1 MGLRGVIRQSAF
13 AVALLAMAMLSLAT
27 TRSVVMQ
34 ASDASPD
41 MMISATCMS
50 LTGAPMHGKGGA
62 LPDKAHK
69 LCEYCAAAAHAP
81 VCATVA
87 PIPVSSNVAWSA
99 YAVLQPLGPRGPPA
113 FAANARGPP
122 QIALT
127 I

>member
-1 MGLRGVIRQSAF
+1 MDLRGMIRRSAF
-13 AVALLAMAMLSLAT
+13 AVALLAMAMLGLAT

-34 ASDASPD
+34 ASDASPG
-41 MMISATCMS
+41 MMMSATCMS
-50 LTGAPMHGKGGA
+50 LAGAPMHGKGGA

-87 PIPVSSNVAWSA
+87 PIPVSSSVAWSI
-99 YAVLQPLGPRGPPA
+99 YAALQPLGPRGPPA
-113 FAANARGPP
+113 FEANARGPP
-122 QIALT
+122 QTALT